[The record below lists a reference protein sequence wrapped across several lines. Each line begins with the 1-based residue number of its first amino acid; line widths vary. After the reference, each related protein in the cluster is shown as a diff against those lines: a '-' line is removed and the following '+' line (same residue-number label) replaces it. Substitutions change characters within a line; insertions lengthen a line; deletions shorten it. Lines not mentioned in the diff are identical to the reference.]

1 MRVVKKIYQNALKHK
16 DEIYICDGNA
26 NVILVITG
34 EIGTTLVVV

>member
-1 MRVVKKIYQNALKHK
+1 MRVVKNIYQNALKHK
-16 DEIYICDGNA
+16 DVIYICDVNA